1 MGILYESLLR
11 WKAKESENCKHC
23 KGTGLG
29 EYKLMKKDEWQR
41 IFTKCDKC
49 KGTGVQGQR

>member
-41 IFTKCDKC
+41 VFTKCDKC